1 MKKPTILIIEDNPRV
16 DDHLRDHLL
25 SNRAGTIESSRL
37 DVPCGT
43 IMEYEPDLV
52 IVSSSAA
59 NYQQALNTF
68 RRIRLADMVIPI
80 MMITDRSS
88 EAQVLAALRSGIND
102 FLSEPYSRIE
112 FITCLKRLLPD
123 GYHQKDT
130 TILRNRIIGKSQSI
144 REIREY
150 LLRVADTDC
159 TVLTTGE
166 PAQKHGYNIA
176 KEKEAWQTAHVQSW
190 RYAV

>member
-1 MKKPTILIIEDNPRV
+1 MRKPTILIIEDKPPV

-37 DVPCGT
+37 GVPCGT

-52 IVSSSAA
+52 IVSSSTT
-59 NYQQALNTF
+59 NYQQALNTV
-68 RRIRLADMVIPI
+68 RQIRLADKVIPI
-80 MMITDRSS
+80 MMITSISS
-88 EAQVLAALRSGIND
+88 EAQVLAAFRSGIND
-102 FLSEPYSRIE
+102 FLSGPYSRIE
-112 FITCLKRLLPD
+112 LITCLKRLLPN

-130 TILRNRIIGKSQSI
+130 TILRNRIIGESQSI

-159 TVLTTGE
+159 TVLITGE
-166 PAQKHGYNIA
+166 TAPKHGYNIE
-176 KEKEAWQTAHVQSW
+176 KEKEVWQTAYVQPW